1 MFKRNTQAGQ
11 AWLWILVIIAL
22 IVVIVLAAG
31 NKNSEEEVQESHID
45 QISYSVEVSNTSE
58 DQPLSPGVYVVHSAD
73 ASLDFA
79 GELSPAELEPLAEY
93 GDNTAFAAFLRGLDG
108 VKEVI
113 TIDEP
118 ILPGE
123 SASFEFMIESE
134 SAHNDAMMMEDDED
148 NTDTED
154 AMEEGDAMME
164 EHQLED
170 LFLSGIQMAVGSNDG
185 YALVNAVA
193 LDGQAAMATAKNY
206 DNGTEENS
214 DLNSGFEGGQ
224 PDAERGE
231 ENVDNGTATDP
242 QAPVAEHDQLTE
254 TILTIKLTPT
264 IVEHDDAMMEE
275 DDSMSMEVPAV
286 EGTDE
291 MMAEDDADT
300 MEEGEAMME
309 EDADTMTD
317 EEEVQ
322 DIVDGIEAGA

>member
-123 SASFEFMIESE
+123 SATFEFMIEAKADHSDDMAMTDE
-134 SAHNDAMMMEDDED
+134 GDDTDAMMEEDGD
-148 NTDTED
+148 D
-154 AMEEGDAMME
+154 ATME

-193 LDGQAAMATAKNY
+193 LDGQAAIATAKNY

-224 PDAERGE
+224 PDADRGE

-264 IVEHDDAMMEE
+264 VVEHNDTMMEE

-291 MMAEDDADT
+291 MMAEDDTD
-300 MEEGEAMME
+300 AMME
-309 EDADTMTD
+309 EDADAMTD